1 LLGMGNFKKSFLTLH
16 IPGMYISFVRPFL
29 GFKLKI
35 TIGKSGLGISTWGK
49 GPLGRMNFSLMLTA
63 KAVPRGLR

>member
-49 GPLGRMNFSLMLTA
+49 GPLGRMNFSLDVKGESCPT
-63 KAVPRGLR
+63 GS